1 MEGHLR
7 PLEKWKATWNA
18 YNSKTDQNQGTI
30 ASGFE
35 FNFDFTFYVAIK
47 LNFAYASEIHQY
59 VSYLIINYH
68 LTDNWQMAKI
78 LTDNWHL

>member
-7 PLEKWKATWNA
+7 LLEKRKATWNA
-18 YNSKTDQNQGTI
+18 TI
-30 ASGFE
+30 AKLVKIKVLLHQFS
-35 FNFDFTFYVAIK
+35 NLILILQFYVPIK